1 VSIDVENCGNVRRR
15 GEGISVAQA
24 RSAGSF
30 LSDGAGER
38 PALRACS
45 ACAGDYEDPE
55 RTAWS
60 SDDPEDEE
68 REDGR
73 EEEQRAPNEEFPAED

>member
-1 VSIDVENCGNVRRR
+1 MSMDVENCGNVRRR

-24 RSAGSF
+24 RRAGSF
-30 LSDGAGER
+30 LSDCGAEMPGM
-38 PALRACS
+38 RACS

-55 RTAWS
+55 RSAWS
-60 SDDPEDEE
+60 PDDPDGEE

-73 EEEQRAPNEEFPAED
+73 EEERQALKEEFPAE

>member
-1 VSIDVENCGNVRRR
+1 MSMDVENCGNVRRR
-15 GEGISVAQA
+15 GEGISVARA
-24 RSAGSF
+24 RRAGSF
-30 LSDGAGER
+30 LSEGAGEM
-38 PALRACS
+38 PAMRACS

-60 SDDPEDEE
+60 PDDPDGEE

-73 EEEQRAPNEEFPAED
+73 EEERQALKEEFPAE